1 MGRLCNVVCVTGA
14 SSQLGVFLLPR
25 LRDSGFRV
33 LALGRQAPQKP
44 LEVDERVTWMRTSF
58 LADGERRDQVVRH
71 PPPDLLVS
79 CGPLELALRL
89 VLRYPG
95 LQRII
100 AFSSSSVV
108 SKSESADRAER
119 RRMAAM
125 VADEDALAAACAE
138 RGIPLLLLRPTMIY
152 GCGMDRNVSLLAGLA
167 RRYGVIPLARPAC
180 GLRQPVHAD
189 DLADLAIRA
198 LRARPPLGL
207 ASPVCGGTTLTY
219 RDMAQR
225 IAAALAR
232 RTRLL
237 HLPEGL
243 MVVLVRALSLLPGAP
258 GINTEMVRR
267 QNRDLV
273 FDDSALRQAL
283 GWEPRPFEPT
293 SADFAVPAEARTLQL
308 PTALSH
314 RPQERL

>member
-58 LADGERRDQVVRH
+58 LADGERREQVVRH

-167 RRYGVIPLARPAC
+167 RRYGVIP
-180 GLRQPVHAD
+180 
-189 DLADLAIRA
+189 LADLAIRA